1 METNTFGTNSS
12 KMKNSL
18 TAGISIVCLS
28 LSMGCGNAD
37 KNKDMEKK
45 TVLDPHSYSKPAE
58 ALITHLDLD
67 LNVNFEKR
75 KLSGTATYDIQ
86 RSAEAKEL
94 VLDSRDITVSK
105 ITLDND
111 TAGAA
116 FATGVPDE
124 VLGTPIIIKLKP
136 ETKKITVYYETSPD
150 AAALQW
156 LVPSQTAGGKFPFL
170 FTQSQAILCRTWIPV
185 QDSPGIRFTYEA
197 KINVPAGFMA
207 VMSAENPTQRSEDG
221 VYMFSQK
228 KAVPAYLMALAVG
241 DFDYH
246 AYDER
251 TGVYAEPATMAA
263 AAYEFDE
270 TRKMLDAAEALYGP
284 YDWGRYDLLVLPPSF
299 PFGGMENPCV
309 TFATP
314 SIIAGDKSLNS
325 LVAHEL
331 AHSWSGNLV
340 TNRTWNDFWLNEG
353 FTVYFERRIMESIY
367 GKDYADM
374 LSVLGYGDLQL
385 TLAEMESAGQ
395 QDDTKLKL
403 KLEGRDPDEG
413 MSDIAYEKGYLL
425 LRNIEMQSG
434 REAFDV
440 FLKTWFKDFAFKG
453 ADTEEFLAYLD
464 KNLIQP
470 SNGKITLD
478 PKKWIYEPGLPEG
491 FVAPQSTRLDK
502 MKSMADGF
510 IKTGIE
516 GVNLDSLTSHEI
528 QFFLRSLPDH
538 LTAAQMS
545 QLDQKFHFTQR
556 TNSEEAFLWLRL
568 SVINN
573 YAEAFPALDK
583 FLVHVG
589 RRKFVKPLYEAMVKN
604 PSTAELANQIYTKA
618 RPGYHS
624 VTYNTVDEIL
634 QWNKN

>member
-1 METNTFGTNSS
+1 
-12 KMKNSL
+12 
-18 TAGISIVCLS
+18 
-28 LSMGCGNAD
+28 MGCGNID

-45 TVLDPHSYSKPAE
+45 SVVDPHSYAKPAE
-58 ALITHLDLD
+58 AVITHLSLD
-67 LNVNFEKR
+67 LNVDFDKK
-75 KLSGTATYDIQ
+75 KLSGSATYDINKTGN
-86 RSAEAKEL
+86 AKEL
-94 VLDSRDITVSK
+94 ILDSRDIIIRK

-124 VLGTPIIIKLKP
+124 ILGTSITVKLKP
-136 ETKKITVYYETSPD
+136 ETKKVTVYYETSPD

-156 LVPSQTAGGKFPFL
+156 LAPSQTAGGKFPFL
-170 FTQSQAILCRTWIPV
+170 FTQSQAILCRTWIPI
-185 QDSPGIRFTYEA
+185 QDSPGIRFTYDA
-197 KINVPAGFMA
+197 KVSVPAGYMA
-207 VMSAENPTQRSEDG
+207 VMSATNPTQRSADG
-221 VYMFSQK
+221 IYTFSQK
-228 KAVPAYLMALAVG
+228 RAVPAYLMALAVG

-251 TGVYAEPATMAA
+251 TGVYAEPVTMPAA
-263 AAYEFDE
+263 SFEFDE

-284 YDWGRYDLLVLPPSF
+284 YEWGRYDLLVLPPSF

-367 GKDYADM
+367 GKDYSDM
-374 LSVLGYGDLQL
+374 LSVLGYGDLL
-385 TLAEMESAGQ
+385 ITLDDLKAEGHT
-395 QDDTKLKL
+395 DDSKLKL
-403 KLEGRDPDEG
+403 KLEGRDPDDG

-425 LRNIEMQSG
+425 LKNLELQAG
-434 REAFDV
+434 RENFDA
-440 FLKTWFKDFAFKG
+440 FLKNWFKDFAFKG

-464 KNLIQP
+464 ENLIKK
-470 SNGKITLD
+470 SNGKVTLD
-478 PKKWIYEPGLPEG
+478 PKKWVYEPGLPEG
-491 FVAPQSTRLDK
+491 YTAPTSTRLDK
-502 MKSMADGF
+502 MKTMADEF
-510 IKTGIE
+510 VKSGID
-516 GVNLDSLTSHEI
+516 VVKLDGLTSHEI
-528 QFFLRSLPDH
+528 QYFLRSLPEK
-538 LTAAQMS
+538 LTPAQMA

-556 TNSEEAFLWLRL
+556 KNSEEAFLWLRL
-568 SVINN
+568 AILNN
-573 YAEAFPALDK
+573 YAEAFPALDS

-589 RRKFVKPLYEAMVKN
+589 RRKFVQPLYEAMVKN
-604 PSTAELANQIYTKA
+604 PSTVELANQIYAKA

-624 VTYNTVDEIL
+624 VTYNTIDKIL
-634 QWNKN
+634 HGQGK

>member
-1 METNTFGTNSS
+1 MKKYIVQGVVLAGFG
-12 KMKNSL
+12 L
-18 TAGISIVCLS
+18 LAA
-28 LSMGCGNAD
+28 CGNAG

-45 TVLDPHSYSKPAE
+45 TVIDPHSYSRPGE
-58 ALITHLDLD
+58 ALIKHLDLD
-67 LNVNFEKR
+67 LAVDFQKK
-75 KLSGTATYDIQ
+75 KLSGKASYTIEKATD
-86 RSAEAKEL
+86 AKEL
-94 VLDSRDITVSK
+94 ILDSRDITISK
-105 ITLDND
+105 ITLNDD

-124 VLGTPIIIKLKP
+124 VLGTPVIIKLKP
-136 ETKKITVYYETSPD
+136 ETEKVTVYYETSPD

-156 LVPSQTAGGKFPFL
+156 LTPSQTAGGKFPFL

-185 QDSPGIRFTYEA
+185 QDSPGIRFTYDA
-197 KINVPAGFMA
+197 KVTVPAGYMA
-207 VMSAENPTQRSEDG
+207 VMSASNPTERSADG
-221 VYMFSQK
+221 VYTFSQK

-246 AYDER
+246 AYDDR
-251 TGVYAEPATMAA
+251 TGVYAEPATMEAA
-263 AAYEFDE
+263 AFEFDE

-374 LSVLGYGDLQL
+374 LSVLGYGDLKL
-385 TLAEMESAGQ
+385 TLAEMESTGQ

-425 LRNIEMQSG
+425 LRNLELQSG
-434 REAFDV
+434 REAFDI
-440 FLKTWFKDFAFKG
+440 FLKAWFKDFAFKG

-464 KNLIQP
+464 ENLIKK
-470 SNGKITLD
+470 SEGKVTLD
-478 PKKWIYEPGLPEG
+478 PKKWIYEPGLPDG
-491 FVAPQSTRLDK
+491 FVEPTSSRLEK
-502 MKSMADGF
+502 MKAMADEFVKSGVD
-510 IKTGIE
+510 K
-516 GVNLDSLTSHEI
+516 VNLDSLSSHEI
-528 QFFLRSLPDH
+528 QFFLRSLPDNM
-538 LTAAQMS
+538 TAAQMS
-545 QLDQKFHFTQR
+545 QLDNKFHFTAR
-556 TNSEEAFLWLRL
+556 KNSEEAFLWLRL
-568 SVINN
+568 AVINN

-604 PSTAELANQIYTKA
+604 PSTIELANQIYEKA

-624 VTYNTVDEIL
+624 VTYNTIDEIL
-634 QWNKN
+634 QWNTRQ

>member
-1 METNTFGTNSS
+1 
-12 KMKNSL
+12 MKNYITHSVSL
-18 TAGISIVCLS
+18 ICFGLVL
-28 LSMGCGNAD
+28 GCGNAD

-58 ALITHLDLD
+58 ALITHLDLN
-67 LNVNFEKR
+67 LNVNFEKK

-86 RSAEAKEL
+86 RSADSKEL
-94 VLDSRDITVSK
+94 ILDSRDITVSK

-124 VLGTPIIIKLKP
+124 VMGTPIIIKLKP
-136 ETKKITVYYETSPD
+136 ETKKVTVHYETSPD

-156 LVPSQTAGGKFPFL
+156 LTPSQTAGGKFPFL

-197 KINVPAGFMA
+197 KVTVPTGFMA
-207 VMSAENPTQRSEDG
+207 VMSAENPTKRSADG
-221 VYMFSQK
+221 AYTFSQK

-251 TGVYAEPATMAA
+251 TGVYAEPATMPAA
-263 AAYEFDE
+263 AFEFDE

-284 YDWGRYDLLVLPPSF
+284 YDWGRYDLLILPPSF

-374 LSVLGYGDLQL
+374 LSVLGYGDLQS
-385 TLAEMESAGQ
+385 TLKEMNDNGQ

-425 LRNIEMQSG
+425 LRNLELQAG
-434 REAFDV
+434 REPFDK
-440 FLKTWFKDFAFKG
+440 FLKAWFKDFAFKG
-453 ADTEEFLAYLD
+453 ADTEEFLDYLD
-464 KNLIQP
+464 KNLIQK
-470 SNGKITLD
+470 SAGKITLD

-491 FVAPQSTRLDK
+491 HEAPTSKRLMEMAK
-502 MKSMADGF
+502 MADIFVKG
-510 IKTGIE
+510 GIDNPNLN
-516 GVNLDSLTSHEI
+516 VNLDSLTSHEI
-528 QFFLRSLPDH
+528 QYFLRCLPDNM
-538 LTAAQMS
+538 TAVQMS
-545 QLDQKFHFTQR
+545 QLDQRFHFTDR
-556 TNSEEAFLWLRL
+556 KNSEEAFLWLRL

-604 PSTAELANQIYTKA
+604 PSTVELANQIYEKA

-634 QWNKN
+634 QWKKK